1 MKRIA
6 KWPLLFIA
14 IPWALILLL
23 VQTVHGG
30 GMGGMRGGDPV
41 IPGATLSRLPVPSG
55 DSPFTSISSIIGP
68 DLTPEQQRKLGTANL
83 SYTSKLSEWRTSAQ
97 AALEPLTG
105 DAYDAELFKRN
116 LLLEDIIHDSEIA
129 ALAILTPAQ
138 AEKWETSQ
146 LNNQLNNRL
155 RTLGLSDA
163 QKDKINPL
171 IADTAKKL
179 ATAKDKETLVQVR
192 GDFWKQITGLLSDI
206 QLTELFS
213 PTFARGRDSVTT
225 AGRGLGGGGM
235 GGGFGG
241 ITTTMPASAPA
252 TRPN

>member
-6 KWPLLFIA
+6 KWPLFLIA
-14 IPWALILLL
+14 IPWALLLL
-23 VQTVHGG
+23 LLQTVHGG
-30 GMGGMRGGDPV
+30 GMVRGGDPA
-41 IPGATLSRLPVPSG
+41 ISAAGLSDRLPVPSG
-55 DSPFTSISSIIGP
+55 DSPFKSISSVIGL
-68 DLTPEQQRKLGTANL
+68 DLTTEQQRKLGTANL
-83 SYTSKLSEWRTSAQ
+83 SYTNKLSEWRTSAQ

-155 RTLGLSDA
+155 RTLGLSDV
-163 QKDKINPL
+163 QKGKINL
-171 IADTAKKL
+171 QVAETAKKL

-206 QLTELFS
+206 QLTELFN
-213 PTFARGRDSVTT
+213 PTFARGRDSGPT
-225 AGRGLGGGGM
+225 AGRGLGGGGTS

-241 ITTTMPASAPA
+241 MTTTSPASAPA